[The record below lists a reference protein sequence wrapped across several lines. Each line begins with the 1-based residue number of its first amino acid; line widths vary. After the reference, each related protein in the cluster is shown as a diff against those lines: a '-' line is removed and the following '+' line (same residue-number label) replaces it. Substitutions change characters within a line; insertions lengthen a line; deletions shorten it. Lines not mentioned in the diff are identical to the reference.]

1 MDNTK
6 IRTIIKNGL
15 KQNHMTQ
22 AELASMLGIER
33 ATVNRWCVGR
43 AIPEADTFLQVCM
56 ILHIRIDSY
65 LYDSDDPI
73 QEKIMN
79 MLAHLDEK
87 KRTSMLR
94 MLNQLNQ
101 MVKEASSPQ

>member
-1 MDNTK
+1 MDNTE

-43 AIPEADTFLQVCM
+43 AIPEADTFLQVC
-56 ILHIRIDSY
+56 ILLHIRIDSY
-65 LYDSDDPI
+65 LYDGDDPLMI
-73 QEKIMN
+73 CLCSLSN
-79 MLAHLDEK
+79 AF
-87 KRTSMLR
+87 SFF
-94 MLNQLNQ
+94 
-101 MVKEASSPQ
+101 SSNISSSLT

>member
-1 MDNTK
+1 MDNTE

-43 AIPEADTFLQVCM
+43 AIPEADTFLQVCI
-56 ILHIRIDSY
+56 ILNIHIDSY
-65 LYDSDDPI
+65 LYDGDDPL
-73 QEKIMN
+73 QLQIMA
-79 MLAHLDEK
+79 MMAQLDEK
-87 KRTSMLR
+87 KKESLLR
-94 MLNQLNQ
+94 MLNQLME
-101 MVKEASSPQ
+101 MVNEIVPV